1 MQNIEFKGGLTD
13 KFDLKRINAEFEP
26 MAHNQEAV
34 NTIPYRPKDDSLWRE
49 ISEQGK
55 ELTDR
60 LGREL
65 DQKGLG
71 SNKGFVIQCGLNTT
85 QTQVNSTQQ
94 FNPTDLNSIQFSGSL
109 EADRPTGQLTRRET
123 LVLERDTQG
132 VPGLHTPAGSEK
144 CCTNIAEILLSGKL
158 ENYCIISNFRI
169 ISKSMNPKL
178 KGSRLEA
185 EVDKCRSECNWR
197 RLGDVLF
204 SVRSKNSGMQ
214 QYGDL
219 LQAEYIIESFIDQNS
234 EFLESK
240 AENKKNLEKAAKLL
254 YDTLQSSMAEK
265 STVFLEANLL
275 LAKLHYY
282 CAEYEQAIQD
292 IENSRLEFGDTPF
305 ESLRDLRLVAEAYAI
320 KGFSIEAT
328 MKRLKKADLDKSR
341 MRALF
346 CFEKSAELAIS
357 YIQELEKSINLQNR
371 SGMLSSSANGTNG
384 KQNVDRMG
392 ELLETTLER
401 VPLLRLRHNL
411 IDRLWDDEGVEWYR
425 RIMTSLGDKVVGE
438 KLQQRLSRQLAE
450 VLIRG
455 MPDSGYMESQSVST
469 KSQNLRFYTGSHRS
483 YFSPASRI
491 EEILLLLLISE
502 VLATKDVV
510 LNRAEEL
517 AASRQNSLLV
527 AKSVYNL
534 LTLVLSALR
543 QYELLSSIHEKAMK
557 FANED
562 KYLWFQF
569 ALTLLCRGRYTR
581 ASRILSQCLTIE
593 QYDDN
598 TLAQHL
604 FAANIALEHLG
615 QYDEAI
621 NHAEKAIE
629 LCERNWL
636 FGRCL
641 LLKAIALSLK
651 AETVVRYN
659 NRNEMQLEVIK
670 LFENAAAVDPHDDLI
685 HYYCARQRAIA
696 RDLQVAR
703 DWCERTLELNPEMP
717 PAIMLLALIF
727 TAQKDYKA
735 ALELVIDALED
746 FPTNYPLTVLKL
758 LLEVKFGRVDEALAS
773 SQHLLYFWKN
783 QETNLFE
790 EPNAYTAQT
799 ANEESQK
806 SVQNG
811 SLLRSVNSRDAVSA
825 TPFIAAA
832 SLGILSSSALA
843 SISTSTGTD
852 ATDNGSV
859 YTTQGTSDYGTSTVS
874 LCSRQSR
881 TMETHFMMKANIWLE
896 LAELFLDLDR
906 MEDVRP
912 CIEEASALYPSS
924 HQILYIKGRLL
935 AARAAKCEN
944 VAKCEHLR
952 SDAKASLLGALA
964 VAPSHVLS
972 LRHLAHIYRLEG
984 NIPMA
989 EKMLRDVVQI
999 DPLHSDSWQALGMIL
1014 SEDGRFEEA
1023 LECYS
1028 TASAL
1033 NSSTPLIPFST
1044 LPVLIRTS

>member
-1 MQNIEFKGGLTD
+1 MCDYIVVICVLLEMLLKQTPGG
-13 KFDLKRINAEFEP
+13 
-26 MAHNQEAV
+26 V
-34 NTIPYRPKDDSLWRE
+34 DSWGSKV
-49 ISEQGK
+49 SETSK
-55 ELTDR
+55 EVM
-60 LGREL
+60 
-65 DQKGLG
+65 
-71 SNKGFVIQCGLNTT
+71 S
-85 QTQVNSTQQ
+85 S
-94 FNPTDLNSIQFSGSL
+94 
-109 EADRPTGQLTRRET
+109 
-123 LVLERDTQG
+123 
-132 VPGLHTPAGSEK
+132 
-144 CCTNIAEILLSGKL
+144 KL
-158 ENYCIISNFRI
+158 R
-169 ISKSMNPKL
+169 
-178 KGSRLEA
+178 GSRLEA
-185 EVDKCRSECNWR
+185 EVDRCRSECNWS
-197 RLGDVLF
+197 RLGDLLL
-204 SVRSKNSGMQ
+204 SVQSKNSGMQ

-219 LQAEYIIESFIDQNS
+219 LQAEYIIESFIDQSS
-234 EFLESK
+234 ELLEPK
-240 AENKKNLEKAAKLL
+240 AENKKHLEKAAKLL
-254 YDTLQSSMAEK
+254 YNTLQSSVAEK
-265 STVFLEANLL
+265 STIYLEANLL

-282 CAEYEQAIQD
+282 CAEYQQAIQD

-320 KGFSIEAT
+320 KGFSIELT
-328 MKRLKKADLDKSR
+328 MKYSKADLEKSQ

-357 YIQELEKSINLQNR
+357 YIQELEKSINLQSR
-371 SGMLSSSANGTNG
+371 SGILSSSTNGANG
-384 KQNVDRMG
+384 KQHIERMG

-411 IDRLWDDEGVEWYR
+411 IDRPWDDEGIEWYR

-510 LNRAEEL
+510 LDRAEEL
-517 AASRQNSLLV
+517 AASRQNSLHV

-557 FANED
+557 FANDD

-569 ALTLLCRGRYTR
+569 ALTLLCHGRYVR
-581 ASRILSQCLTIE
+581 ASRILSQCLAIE

-598 TLAQHL
+598 ALAQHI
-604 FAANIALEHLG
+604 FAAYIALEHLA

-621 NHAEKAIE
+621 IHAEKALE
-629 LCERNWL
+629 SCEGNWL
-636 FGRCL
+636 SGRCL
-641 LLKAIALSLK
+641 LLKAIALSMK
-651 AETVVRYN
+651 AETLVRYN
-659 NRNEMQLEVIK
+659 SRNEMRLEAIK
-670 LFENAAAVDPHDDLI
+670 LFENAAAMDPYDDI
-685 HYYCARQRAIA
+685 THYCCARQYAIV
-696 RDLQVAR
+696 RDLQTAR

-727 TAQKDYKA
+727 TAQKDYKT
-735 ALELVIDALED
+735 ALELIVDALED
-746 FPTNYPLTVLKL
+746 FPTNYSLTVLKL
-758 LLEVKFGRVDEALAS
+758 MLEVKFGRVDEALAS

-783 QETNLFE
+783 RETNAFE
-790 EPNAYTAQT
+790 EPNAHISRTGSEENQKNGR
-799 ANEESQK
+799 NE
-806 SVQNG
+806 
-811 SLLRSVNSRDAVSA
+811 SLLRSASSRDAVTS

-843 SISTSTGTD
+843 SMSATVGTGDTAD
-852 ATDNGSV
+852 SGSV
-859 YTTQGTSDYGTSTVS
+859 HTTQGTSDYGTSTVS

-881 TMETHFMMKANIWLE
+881 TVETHFMMKASIWLE

-912 CIEEASALYPSS
+912 CIEEASSLWPSS
-924 HQILYIKGRLL
+924 HQALYIKGRLL
-935 AARAAKCEN
+935 AAQAAKSKN
-944 VAKCEHLR
+944 IAKSEHLR

-964 VAPSHVLS
+964 IQPSHVSS
-972 LRHLAHIYRLEG
+972 LRHLASIYRLEG

-1028 TASAL
+1028 TALAL
-1033 NSSTPLIPFST
+1033 NSSTPLIPFSS
-1044 LPVLIRTS
+1044 LPVLLRTS

>member
-1 MQNIEFKGGLTD
+1 MVASPRPILPTIEKHLKRFALGGGL
-13 KFDLKRINAEFEP
+13 F
-26 MAHNQEAV
+26 
-34 NTIPYRPKDDSLWRE
+34 
-49 ISEQGK
+49 
-55 ELTDR
+55 R
-60 LGREL
+60 LRYLIEE
-65 DQKGLG
+65 KP
-71 SNKGFVIQCGLNTT
+71 ST
-85 QTQVNSTQQ
+85 QTCLKLRTSVVSNT
-94 FNPTDLNSIQFSGSL
+94 
-109 EADRPTGQLTRRET
+109 
-123 LVLERDTQG
+123 
-132 VPGLHTPAGSEK
+132 PGTK
-144 CCTNIAEILLSGKL
+144 TCTWDKQMSSKL
-158 ENYCIISNFRI
+158 R
-169 ISKSMNPKL
+169 
-178 KGSRLEA
+178 GSRLEA

-197 RLGDVLF
+197 RLGDVLV

-234 EFLESK
+234 ELLESK
-240 AENKKNLEKAAKLL
+240 VDNKKNLEKAAKLL
-254 YDTLQSSMAEK
+254 NSTLQSSLAEK
-265 STVFLEANLL
+265 ATVHLEANLL

-282 CAEYEQAIQD
+282 CAEYAQAMKD

-328 MKRLKKADLDKSR
+328 MKHLKKPDLEKSQ

-357 YIQELEKSINLQNR
+357 YVQELEKSISLRNR
-371 SGMLSSSANGTNG
+371 SGLLSSSANGING

-411 IDRLWDDEGVEWYR
+411 IDRPWDGEGVEWYR

-455 MPDSGYMESQSVST
+455 MPDSDYMESQSVST
-469 KSQNLRFYTGSHRS
+469 KSQNLRFYTGSHRG

-510 LNRAEEL
+510 LSRAEEL
-517 AASRQNSLLV
+517 ADSRQNSLRV

-569 ALTLLCRGRYTR
+569 ALTLLCHGRYIR
-581 ASRILSQCLTIE
+581 ASRILTQCLAIE
-593 QYDDN
+593 QYDDSS
-598 TLAQHL
+598 LGQHL
-604 FAANIALEHLG
+604 FAASVAIEHLG

-621 NHAEKAIE
+621 SHAEKAFRM
-629 LCERNWL
+629 CEGNWL
-636 FGRCL
+636 SGRCL
-641 LLKAIALSLK
+641 LLKAIALSMK
-651 AETVVRYN
+651 AETLVRYSE
-659 NRNEMQLEVIK
+659 RSEMQLEVIK
-670 LFENAAAVDPHDDLI
+670 LFENAAAMDPHDDLV
-685 HYYCARQRAIA
+685 HYYCARQYAIA
-696 RDLQVAR
+696 RDLQTAR
-703 DWCERTLELNPEMP
+703 DWCEKTLELNPEMP
-717 PAIMLLALIF
+717 SAIMLLALIF

-735 ALELVIDALED
+735 ALELIVDALED

-758 LLEVKFGRVDEALAS
+758 MLEVKFSRVDEALSS
-773 SQHLLYFWKN
+773 SQHLLFFWKSR
-783 QETNLFE
+783 ETNLFE
-790 EPNAYTAQT
+790 EPNANLARTAS
-799 ANEESQK
+799 EESQK
-806 SVQNG
+806 IGQSE
-811 SLLRSVNSRDAVSA
+811 SLLRSVNSRDAVTA

-843 SISTSTGTD
+843 SMSASVGTGD
-852 ATDNGSV
+852 ATESGSV

-874 LCSRQSR
+874 VCSRQSK
-881 TMETHFMMKANIWLE
+881 TMETHFMIKANIWLE
-896 LAELFLDLDR
+896 LAELFLDLNR
-906 MEDVRP
+906 MDDVRP
-912 CIEEASALYPSS
+912 CIEEASSLYPCSY
-924 HQILYIKGRLL
+924 QALYIKGRLL

-944 VAKCEHLR
+944 VVKCEHLR

-964 VAPSHVLS
+964 IAPSHVSS
-972 LRHLAHIYRLEG
+972 LRHLACIYRLEG

-999 DPLHSDSWQALGMIL
+999 DPLHNDSWQALGMIL

-1028 TASAL
+1028 IASAL
-1033 NSSTPLIPFST
+1033 NSSTPLIPFSA
-1044 LPVLIRTS
+1044 LPILIRTS